1 MRKLHTWTNTA
12 YHAGNMFTIHGS
24 KIKIDGGDSGNGLFL
39 APIDG
44 SAEIKV
50 TRISEN
56 HASKVTGIMPTS
68 AGKTVKL
75 IIRTQYAGSN
85 VFLKEPR
92 VITSLFTLE
101 EH

>member
-12 YHAGNMFTIHGS
+12 YHAGNMFAIHGS
-24 KIKIDGGDSGNGLFL
+24 KIKIDGSDPGNGLFL

-56 HASKVTGIMPTS
+56 HASKVTGIMPAS
-68 AGKTVKL
+68 VGKPVKL
-75 IIRTQYAGSN
+75 VIRTQYAGN
-85 VFLKEPR
+85 HFLKEPR
-92 VITSLFTLE
+92 IITSRFTLE